1 MLGLSKSATQR
12 IIRPGVA
19 MVFLGSMTLLWADPN
34 DRTSWIQAYSIIAVL
49 LATALVN
56 MTLRSFAQFR
66 WMHHLRYSS
75 GAIAAVGIGFLA
87 VHLDVPLFVK
97 IALAVVTGSI
107 LIGILRSEDKL
118 FEGVSR

>member
-1 MLGLSKSATQR
+1 
-12 IIRPGVA
+12 
-19 MVFLGSMTLLWADPN
+19 MTLLWADPN

-75 GAIAAVGIGFLA
+75 GAITGIGTGFLA